1 MAYLV
6 AFGAPASLD
15 GLRRALDAECPD
27 VVVRPAPRSQLRAGF
42 PETDTVVMVAT
53 PAEPGRSPSRTAR
66 VGTSLISHRHTP
78 TAALRRMVRR
88 VAREFGSARL
98 LVRDSSLGV
107 GATSGV
113 PVRRQTT
120 TLSGF
125 LRSGRVVQDDT
136 LLTILTT

>member
-1 MAYLV
+1 
-6 AFGAPASLD
+6 
-15 GLRRALDAECPD
+15 
-27 VVVRPAPRSQLRAGF
+27 
-42 PETDTVVMVAT
+42 
-53 PAEPGRSPSRTAR
+53 
-66 VGTSLISHRHTP
+66 
-78 TAALRRMVRR
+78 MVRR